1 MPDLILKVPFFG
13 TAKNKKRALL
23 YEVPANDFLFSIQ
36 R

>member
-13 TAKNKKRALL
+13 TAKKRALL
-23 YEVPANDFLFSIQ
+23 YEVPANDFLFPIQ